1 MEVIRMDDKSRIEV
15 TVVVPIKEFTMNLD
29 MTLRSILEQVYVNFE
44 VILILHPQLKS
55 EISNLEN
62 YLRFPN
68 VKHFFQEKP
77 GLYEGMNDGW
87 IRAKD
92 SYICF
97 MGVGDFFLSNE
108 VFLSVTS
115 ELKSYSPKSLAWG
128 YGPWLFLD
136 SLGGIIFPAL
146 DQSFD
151 TSDLLKNTTPICHQ
165 TVFMSKSLLQRLGG
179 FDISL
184 RVASD
189 RDLLDR
195 AAQIAAPRVWSE
207 TITAY
212 VDGGFSAI
220 NQTIGHKE
228 LECLQNLRKDVTYKK
243 VGLLGNLRLK
253 LENWRWKKSEC
264 LHHYEWLPIDIL
276 RFLND

>member
-1 MEVIRMDDKSRIEV
+1 MNDKSTIEV

-29 MTLRSILEQVYVNFE
+29 MTLRSILEQVQVNFE

-55 EISNLEN
+55 QISNLEN

-68 VKHFFQEKP
+68 VKHFFQEQP

-108 VFLSVTS
+108 VFLSVIS
-115 ELKSYSPKSLAWG
+115 ELRSYSPKSLAWG

-136 SLGGIIFPAL
+136 SAGGIIFPAL

-165 TVFMSKSLLQRLGG
+165 TVFMSKSLLKRLGG
-179 FDISL
+179 FDNSL

-212 VDGGFSAI
+212 IDGGFSAI
-220 NQTIGHKE
+220 NQTMGHKE
-228 LECLQNLRKDVTYKK
+228 LERLQNLRKDVKYKK
-243 VGLLGNLRLK
+243 DSLFRNLGLK
-253 LENWRWKKSEC
+253 IPNWRRKKSKD